1 MEYKYLF
8 EDEVILFERLNQIE
22 TVGVV
27 EIDDRVVRNER
38 KGLHA
43 RPAEEL
49 ARDHKHLHVR
59 PAESAAG
66 GPVKE
71 GFGVLGE
78 DDGDF
83 HRSLLNA

>member
-8 EDEVILFERLNQIE
+8 EDEVILFERLNQIKTIGIIE
-22 TVGVV
+22 V
-27 EIDDRVVRNER
+27 DDRVVRNER

-83 HRSLLNA
+83 HRSLLNT